1 MDELERQQELL
12 ARTMEELEKTGS
24 ISART
29 FDDIN
34 KSTSKF
40 KKTVEDA
47 EDALDRFRRSG
58 VGKATQAAGDLA
70 KGFISSGLAA
80 RENRESFESLNP
92 AIQGV
97 ASALRAIPVIGDALG
112 SALEGVGTF
121 VTAEM
126 QRNIESFNTLGQVG
140 ALSATGVRGMRESAI
155 DAGLSLAQFSNV
167 IQENSKALAFST
179 GSTLRGADILAGLA
193 QEAGD
198 SGLRRQFRAL
208 GISLEQ
214 QNEFF
219 ADYLEFNT
227 LLGAQQNRSVK
238 EQTLAARDYILELD
252 ELARLTGLSRK
263 EAQAELEQQRA
274 NARFL
279 SAQRRAVARFGPEI
293 GETIAKDM
301 EKALLIIAERGSPE
315 LAAGIRDLFGGP
327 NTEAAKSALA
337 TLGPGALEAANA
349 LQTNQIS
356 VDEFVRTITEN
367 ASRFQNRFGEVLPL
381 ISDTG
386 TVFDP
391 LIVGTARLSET
402 VGLTADQITRL
413 RETQRDLMGT
423 EEEQTKGL
431 ISAADSLQNFAI
443 EMDAF
448 VAENVMPR
456 ATDLVGKFADSLSKV
471 TGVINDLT
479 GVQGMASGGPITAGK
494 PYLVGEVG
502 PELIVPGQSGTVI
515 PNNQLF
521 AQNTEVV
528 QPRIDFSNIQNQVGQ
543 LNTELSTISAP
554 DLSAMQN
561 QVSQLNT
568 GMSAI
573 AATDVESKLATIRQ
587 GLADVPSFVEGFK
600 RAFLPGIGEVAE
612 YAAGNMSTMMI
623 KTLDG
628 QIEEYARYNV
638 PTSDMTVEAY
648 RAGGQTFAQ
657 GSYQFGDYQAQTGFT
672 QVGGP
677 RTMYES
683 MMADINPAADANLG
697 VRDQSP
703 VETQSAGLG
712 DNREL
717 VQLMQTLNDN
727 MQQVVTNTRTGA
739 DTSKKLLRASTG

>member
-1 MDELERQQELL
+1 MDELERQRELL
-12 ARTMEELEKTGS
+12 LQTMDEFNRAGSNSARTMDEV
-24 ISART
+24 
-29 FDDIN
+29 D

-40 KKTVEDA
+40 DRTIKDA
-47 EDALDRFRRSG
+47 EDALDRFRQSG
-58 VGKATQAAGDLA
+58 VGKATTAAADLA

-97 ASALRAIPVIGDALG
+97 ASALRAIPIVGDALG

-126 QRNIESFNTLGQVG
+126 QRTIESFNTLGSVG

-179 GSTLRGADILAGLA
+179 GSTMRGADVLAGLA
-193 QEAGD
+193 QEAGE

-208 GISLEQ
+208 GIQLEQ

-227 LLGAQQNRSVK
+227 LLGAQQQTSVRQ
-238 EQTLAARDYILELD
+238 QTIAARDYILELD
-252 ELARLTGLSRK
+252 ELARITGLSRK
-263 EAQAELEQQRA
+263 EAQSELEQQRA

-279 SAQRRAVARFGPEI
+279 SAQRRAVARFGPEL
-293 GETIAKDM
+293 GSTIAKDM
-301 EKALLIIAERGSPE
+301 EKSLLIIAERGSPE

-356 VDEFVRTITEN
+356 VEEFVNTITQS
-367 ASRFQNRFGEVLPL
+367 ADRFQTRFGEVLPL

-423 EEEQTKGL
+423 EEEQTDGL
-431 ISAADSLQNFAI
+431 INAAESLQDFAKQ
-443 EMDAF
+443 MDAF
-448 VAENVMPR
+448 VAENVMPN
-456 ATDLVGKFADSLSKV
+456 ATRLVGEFADSLGHI

-479 GVQGMASGGPITAGK
+479 GVQPRASGGPVSAGD
-494 PYLVGEVG
+494 PYLVGELG
-502 PELIVPGQSGTVI
+502 PELVVPNATGTVI
-515 PNNQLF
+515 PNNQLVALF
-521 AQNTEVV
+521 
-528 QPRIDFSNIQNQVGQ
+528 DQVHKMGKG
-543 LNTELSTISAP
+543 
-554 DLSAMQN
+554 
-561 QVSQLNT
+561 SQLVDGIGKT
-568 GMSAI
+568 
-573 AATDVESKLATIRQ
+573 
-587 GLADVPSFVEGFK
+587 
-600 RAFLPGIGEVAE
+600 FLPGIGFANSLQD
-612 YAAGNMSTMMI
+612 GGMSTTKI
-623 KTLDG
+623 TDFAGAEIANKTSMSLDTILG
-628 QIEEYARYNV
+628 SISGMATQYTAGPRDSYANEVFGR
-638 PTSDMTVEAY
+638 DMVSALTMGEF
-648 RAGGQTFAQ
+648 GGQKATVM
-657 GSYQFGDYQAQTGFT
+657 GEGDMFKTEALFKSMTEALT
-672 QVGGP
+672 TEL
-677 RTMYES
+677 RT
-683 MMADINPAADANLG
+683 IAA
-697 VRDQSP
+697 
-703 VETQSAGLG
+703 
-712 DNREL
+712 
-717 VQLMQTLNDN
+717 
-727 MQQVVTNTRTGA
+727 NTKTGA